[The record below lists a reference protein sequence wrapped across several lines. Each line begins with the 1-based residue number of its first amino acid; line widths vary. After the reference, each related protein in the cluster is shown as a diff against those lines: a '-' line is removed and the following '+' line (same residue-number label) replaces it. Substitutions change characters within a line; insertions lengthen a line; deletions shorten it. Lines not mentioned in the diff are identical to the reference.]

1 MKNFERLNK
10 NEMKMIV
17 GGVDIEN
24 FGDKKCGDT
33 CGSDASCP
41 NDCFLCVGGGSMG
54 VGNTCKSS
62 RAEEIA

>member
-24 FGDKKCGDT
+24 FGDKICGDP
-33 CGSDASCP
+33 CGSDAVCP
-41 NDCFLCVGGGSMG
+41 NGCPLCLGGGTMG
-54 VGNTCKSS
+54 SGNVCKSS
-62 RAEEIA
+62 RGEEIA